1 MATVT
6 YTSCLLPHDPVTF
19 FPPHRE
25 LDTLSPTLW
34 ILGGPT
40 TALINRTSR
49 SDAGQVSASCLLE
62 ASDPV
67 KIRAFLRTRCCE
79 QIMEPRREKKG
90 ERMKENR
97 PRAREPDIC
106 VGNGIFTVLLS
117 EGLTNKVCWG

>member
-1 MATVT
+1 MFSKMATVT

-79 QIMEPRREKKG
+79 QIMEPRREKMG
-90 ERMKENR
+90 ERERKQEQDEEVWGEGER
-97 PRAREPDIC
+97 GDQAY
-106 VGNGIFTVLLS
+106 LL
-117 EGLTNKVCWG
+117 